1 MLNIANL
8 EEIQGLLLRV
18 PGLIRELDERDNR
31 FAGSVKA
38 WLMQGEQI
46 LVNNRLAIAADVAV
60 LRGVLISAERGVI
73 PPGMVFSKQATSRKI
88 KDAAAAEALRR
99 AEEVIASS
107 IGADAARVAEGEKL
121 IRQVVAV
128 AHRKGLPVQAT
139 GGNKRA
145 EVLQAIWQGLTRDP
159 ELGAA
164 TARLIGLVGSQDV
177 LILLDRVLPVPY
189 FLLWHADGGR

>member
-18 PGLIRELDERDNR
+18 PELIRELDERHNG
-31 FAGSVKA
+31 FANSVKE
-38 WLMQGEQI
+38 WLIQGERI
-46 LVNNRLAIAADVAV
+46 LVSNRLAIAADVAV

-73 PPGMVFSKQATSRKI
+73 PPGMAFSRQATSRKI

-99 AEEVIASS
+99 AEEVIAAN
-107 IGADAARVAEGEKL
+107 IAADAARFAEGERL

-128 AHRKGLPVQAT
+128 AYRKNMLAQISGT
-139 GGNKRA
+139 KSYA
-145 EVLQAIWQGLTRDP
+145 EVLQAIWQGMTRDP

-164 TARLIGLVGSQDV
+164 TTHLIGLVGAHDV
-177 LILLDRVLPVPY
+177 LILLDRVLP
-189 FLLWHADGGR
+189 AR